1 MADTIAHVKTD
12 RLRNSLDDK
21 RTKALDVRL
30 LGTLTEEK
38 AQTVFNTLANL
49 EAEALVNILADT
61 LEEEKV
67 ESSRAGLHTSREPN
81 KINDTLG
88 DVEAKELHEERWRPR
103 HSAIY

>member
-12 RLRNSLDDK
+12 RPRDSLDDG

-30 LGTLTEEK
+30 LGTLAEEK
-38 AQTVFNTLANL
+38 AETVFNTLANV

-67 ESSRAGLHTSREPN
+67 ESSRAGLHTSRE
-81 KINDTLG
+81 
-88 DVEAKELHEERWRPR
+88 AK
-103 HSAIY
+103 